1 MTSSSHSSSHP
12 PARSRTAQ
20 SQAADAA
27 VETFKRATASCLRA
41 LAATT
46 TDLPVTFAPGTG
58 QVGQDGV
65 RLPQPPR
72 RLDTETITRLR
83 ATADGLAMRV
93 RHHDRRVHGTFMP
106 TTPEAADV
114 FNTLEQTRVEA
125 LGARCLP
132 GVSKNIGQALE
143 HRLVT
148 DGFDRVTHPDQ
159 LPAGEAARL
168 LAFHRFGA
176 VEFGPATTRL
186 LEIARQRLDSDP
198 SLLDALDLALTDQN
212 AFART
217 VRHWID
223 ALGLE
228 PFEDTYDEAEDAD
241 ASGED
246 APEQSDGEAGA
257 DQPQAVSAAGPDAPS
272 PMEAGEG
279 EGESGDDDTDAVA
292 EAMQLGQ
299 GTEEP
304 GGESGP
310 RHDNADNDDPRQALY
325 RAYTTQFDQE
335 VNAVD
340 LADPE
345 ELNRL
350 RAQMDGQLAHLQG
363 VVARLANRLQR
374 RLLAQQQRAWEFDL
388 EEGILDAA
396 RLARVVANPM
406 TSLSYK
412 QEKDT
417 RFRDTVVSL
426 LIDNSGSMRGR
437 PITVAA
443 LSADILARTLER
455 CGVKVEVLGFTTTA
469 WKGGRSREAWMAGG
483 KPAHPG
489 RLNDLRHIVYKNAD
503 APWRRAR
510 LNLGLMLRE
519 GILKENIDGEA
530 LLWAHQRLLA
540 RPEARRILMVISD
553 GAPVDDSTLSVN
565 SGNYLEQHLRDVIQM
580 IETHSSVELVA
591 IGIGHDVT
599 RYYRRAVTIM
609 DAEDLG
615 GVMMRQL
622 LELFEED
629 AAGTMAPLP
638 NPMTD
643 ALAPPGTPRM
653 PTGVI

>member
-1 MTSSSHSSSHP
+1 MTAPFRHGPSSTTGPGSP
-12 PARSRTAQ
+12 QGR
-20 SQAADAA
+20 AADAA
-27 VETFKRATASCLRA
+27 TETFKRATASCLRA
-41 LAATT
+41 LAAS
-46 TDLPVTFAPGTG
+46 TDLPVTFAPGTAHAG
-58 QVGQDGV
+58 ADGV
-65 RLPQPPR
+65 RLPQPTR
-72 RLDTETITRLR
+72 RLDGEQITRLR
-83 ATADGLAMRV
+83 ATADGLAMRL
-93 RHHDRRVHGTFMP
+93 RHHDRQVHGALMP
-106 TTPEAADV
+106 TSPEAADV
-114 FNTLEQTRVEA
+114 YNTLEQARVET
-125 LGARCLP
+125 LGARRLA
-132 GVSKNIGQALE
+132 GVSRNIGQALE
-143 HRLVT
+143 QRLVS
-148 DGFDRVTHPDQ
+148 DGFDRVSHPDQ

-168 LAFHRFGA
+168 LAFARFGA
-176 VEFGPATTRL
+176 VDLGPSGARL
-186 LEIARQRLDSDP
+186 LDMAQRRLASDP
-198 SLLDALDLALTDQN
+198 AFLDALNGSLTDQT
-212 AFART
+212 AFCRS
-217 VRHWID
+217 VRRWID

-228 PFEDTYDEAEDAD
+228 AFDD
-241 ASGED
+241 S
-246 APEQSDGEAGA
+246 APESETADGDSDQAPDEGGDGSAGE
-257 DQPQAVSAAGPDAPS
+257 QPQAVSAAGPDSPS
-272 PMEAGEG
+272 PMDAGDGEG
-279 EGESGDDDTDAVA
+279 DSGDENTDSIA
-292 EAMQLGQ
+292 EAMRLGQ

-304 GGESGP
+304 GGDSGP
-310 RHDNADNDDPRQALY
+310 RHDNADPGDPRQALY
-325 RAYTTQFDQE
+325 RAYTTHHDQ
-335 VNAVD
+335 VVDAAD

-363 VVARLANRLQR
+363 VVARLANRMQR
-374 RLLAQQQRAWEFDL
+374 RLMAQQQRAWAFDL
-388 EEGILDAA
+388 DEGLLDAA

-437 PITVAA
+437 PISVAA

-455 CGVKVEVLGFTTTA
+455 CAVKVEILGFTTTA
-469 WKGGRSREAWMAGG
+469 WKGGRSRESWVADG
-483 KPAHPG
+483 KPPHPG
-489 RLNDLRHIVYKNAD
+489 RLNDLRHIVYKSAD

-530 LLWAHQRLLA
+530 LLWAHQRLLG

-565 SGNYLEQHLRDVIQM
+565 AGNYLEQHLRDVIHM
-580 IETHSSVELVA
+580 IETRSTVELAA

-622 LELFEED
+622 LELFED
-629 AAGTMAPLP
+629 DPSART
-638 NPMTD
+638 
-643 ALAPPGTPRM
+643 ALADLASRPPTAPPISPRM

>member
-1 MTSSSHSSSHP
+1 MTVPPRPDSSLP
-12 PARSRTAQ
+12 RASRPGFGAGE
-20 SQAADAA
+20 SRPADAA
-27 VETFKRATASCLRA
+27 TETFKRATASCLRA
-41 LAATT
+41 LAAV
-46 TDLPVTFAPGTG
+46 TDLPVTFAPGTAHAG
-58 QVGQDGV
+58 PDGA

-72 RLDTETITRLR
+72 RLDSEQVTRLR
-83 ATADGLAMRV
+83 ATADGLAMRL
-93 RHHDRRVHGTFMP
+93 RHHDRQVHATLMP
-106 TTPEAADV
+106 TSPEAADV
-114 FNTLEQTRVEA
+114 YNTLEQARVET
-125 LGARCLP
+125 LGARRLP
-132 GVSKNIGQALE
+132 GVSQNIGRALE
-143 HRLVT
+143 QRLVA
-148 DGFDRVTHPDQ
+148 DGFDRVSHPDQ

-168 LAFHRFGA
+168 LAFARFGA
-176 VEFGPATTRL
+176 IDFGPAGTRL
-186 LEIARQRLDSDP
+186 LDLAQRRLASDP
-198 SLLDALDLALTDQN
+198 AFIDALDQALTDQGR
-212 AFART
+212 FGRS
-217 VRHWID
+217 VRRWID

-228 PFEDTYDEAEDAD
+228 AFDDTTPESETAEGDSEEAPDAEGD
-241 ASGED
+241 T
-246 APEQSDGEAGA
+246 AG
-257 DQPQAVSAAGPDAPS
+257 DQPQAVSSAGPDAPL
-272 PMEAGEG
+272 PMDAGEG
-279 EGESGDDDTDAVA
+279 EGDTGDDDTDAVA
-292 EAMQLGQ
+292 EAMRLGQ

-304 GGESGP
+304 SGDSGP
-310 RHDNADNDDPRQALY
+310 RHQNADPGDPRQTLY
-325 RAYTTQFDQE
+325 RAFTTQHDQ
-335 VNAVD
+335 VVDAPD

-374 RLLAQQQRAWEFDL
+374 RLMAQQQRAWEFDL
-388 EEGILDAA
+388 DEGLLDAA

-437 PITVAA
+437 PISVAA

-455 CGVKVEVLGFTTTA
+455 CAVKVEILGFTTTA
-469 WKGGRSREAWMAGG
+469 WKGGRSRETWVADG
-483 KPAHPG
+483 KPPHPG
-489 RLNDLRHIVYKNAD
+489 RLNDLRHIIYKNAD

-530 LLWAHQRLLA
+530 LLWAHHRLLA

-565 SGNYLEQHLRDVIQM
+565 PGNYLEQHLRDVIQM
-580 IETHSSVELVA
+580 IETRSAVELVA

-629 AAGTMAPLP
+629 PNARTPLAEMGP
-638 NPMTD
+638 HPT
-643 ALAPPGTPRM
+643 PPARM